1 MLSADPATLAAFEAQ
16 NPDAAGIMQRTAVSA
31 TFYREA
37 VYDQEASE
45 GFADIK
51 FDPVTG
57 REIKVK
63 VPGQGRPIYKEEIF
77 VEIGVAGSTAE
88 LRRRPLRELDKL
100 RFAKEW
106 EAFEK
111 KEAAPRIGTPLD
123 ELPFLTKAQR
133 LEFQAYG
140 CKTAEQ
146 LAAMSDVN
154 GQKFMGF
161 QQLRRRVQDYL
172 AAAAGAAPML
182 EMRKELEE
190 RDAKLAELQAQ
201 IAELAKDRVAPPKR
215 RGWPKGKPRKT
226 KAPEAEA
233 PPSE

>member
-1 MLSADPATLAAFEAQ
+1 MLTADPATLAAFEAQ

-31 TFYREA
+31 TFYKEA
-37 VYDQEASE
+37 VYDKEASE
-45 GFADIK
+45 GYTNIE
-51 FDPVTG
+51 FDRVTG

-63 VPGQGRPIYKEEIF
+63 VPGQGRPIYKEEVF
-77 VEIGVAGSTAE
+77 VEIGIAGSTTE
-88 LRRRPLRELDKL
+88 QRRRPIRENDKL
-100 RFAKEW
+100 RFAREW

-140 CKTAEQ
+140 CQTAEQ

-182 EMRKELEE
+182 EMRKELES
-190 RDAKLAELQAQ
+190 RDAELAEMRAQ
-201 IAELAKDRVAPPKR
+201 IAELAKQRAEPPKR
-215 RGWPKGKPRKT
+215 RGWPKGKPRKA
-226 KAPEAEA
+226 KALEVEA
-233 PPSE
+233 PSAE